1 MTLRTRLPVA
11 FATLRVRLALAFALV
26 ALLTAA
32 AVALTAPAIVG
43 RGFAAVEAD
52 GSVPGAGRGQ
62 GQGPGPGAGLHAQ
75 QVQQETTLTIIVVA
89 IAAAGVASLFGL
101 ALATRMTRPL
111 GRLEDSAAAVARGR
125 LDARSGLDRRTDEIG
140 SLARSFDTMA
150 AELQTTEVARRRFF
164 QDAAHELKTPLAVI
178 DATTSAVID
187 GVYQHDDRHLETVRD
202 QARLLG
208 RIVDDLRV
216 VSLADAGVL
225 PLRREV
231 LDVAAIMATTARDL
245 GARATASGIRID
257 VADPE
262 VPTGSGEAGTPVSRA
277 GSPPLTVSADPD
289 RLRQVI
295 AALLDNALRH
305 TPQGGRIRLS
315 AGPAGAGRTRIDVV
329 DSGPG
334 IAADDLPHV
343 FERFYQADAARDRS
357 TGTSGL
363 GLAIVRALVEAHG
376 GAVRAASEPGGGAR
390 FEVELPSG

>member
-1 MTLRTRLPVA
+1 MTLRARLSVA
-11 FATLRVRLALAFALV
+11 FATLRVRLAVAFALV
-26 ALLTAA
+26 ALFTAA

-52 GSVPGAGRGQ
+52 GSGPGAGRGQ
-62 GQGPGPGAGLHAQ
+62 GPGSGVGLHAQ

-101 ALATRMTRPL
+101 AIAARMTRPL

-150 AELQTTEVARRRFF
+150 AELQTTEFARRRFF

-178 DATTSAVID
+178 DATTSAVMD
-187 GVYQHDDRHLETVRD
+187 RVYQHDDRHLETIRD

-231 LDVAAIMATTARDL
+231 LDVAAIMATTTRDL
-245 GARATASGIRID
+245 GARAAASGVRID
-257 VADPE
+257 MADPE
-262 VPTGSGEAGTPVSRA
+262 IPTGSGRAGALASPT

-305 TPQGGRIRLS
+305 TPEGGRIRLS
-315 AGPAGAGRTRIDVV
+315 ARPAGLGRTRIEVV